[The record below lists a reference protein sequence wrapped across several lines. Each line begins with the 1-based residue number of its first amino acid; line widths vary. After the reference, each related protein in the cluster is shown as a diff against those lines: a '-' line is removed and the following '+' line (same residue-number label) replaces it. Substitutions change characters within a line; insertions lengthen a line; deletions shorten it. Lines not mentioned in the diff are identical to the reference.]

1 MTLMQHHQQQETEQA
16 QQDWPPLQAA
26 TNSEGDRVPE
36 PGRITPESTNPTKAM
51 NRPIP
56 TLIADRKELGT
67 ARKIISRT
75 PVRTNT
81 RMKMPSQTT
90 KPIA

>member
-1 MTLMQHHQQQETEQA
+1 CNTTSNRKPNRHSKIGHPSKL
-16 QQDWPPLQAA
+16 PP
-26 TNSEGDRVPE
+26 TPRVTGVPE